1 MTEEHRAVVEQTSS
15 LGSEPSVE
23 AVSGEE
29 TSGRNA
35 ENTENTVLQKSGQPF
50 ASHMTLSPSCVLLHL
65 QVLIYLEESWDN

>member
-1 MTEEHRAVVEQTSS
+1 MTEEYRAVDRKMPT

>member
-23 AVSGEE
+23 VVSGEK

-35 ENTENTVLQKSGQPF
+35 ENAENTVLQKSGQPF